1 MPRRGWTG
9 KSARGESALASLLR
23 AAERTGILVSIANRR
38 LTAAQARR
46 IAVAAQGFSEPRPS
60 GKVTRAHLRQLIS
73 RIQVLQLDS
82 VSVAVRAHYAP
93 VFSRLGPYDRDVL
106 DSAAWGP
113 APMPAGDRPEEKP
126 DSTGR
131 GPAPTRLLAEYWAHE
146 AALMAVDDWPLLR
159 WRMREYRHG
168 RWGTHIVKANPQLAE
183 DIVAAV
189 AELGPST
196 AGQIEAHLA
205 TEPGGPRGSWWGSR
219 TDTKWVAEALFASGV
234 LTTATRVGFARHYD
248 LVERVLPASVLARE
262 VDDDE
267 AIRELT
273 LRAATALGLGTEAD
287 IRDYFRLSAQQVK
300 PALAELLAAGEIER
314 VEVDG
319 WSAPAYLCAG
329 RTVPRRDRGTA
340 LLCPFDPL
348 IFFRPRVER
357 LFGFHYRIEIY
368 TPAAKRQYGYY
379 VWPLL
384 MDGRLV
390 ARVDLKADRAANSL
404 RVVGA
409 FGEPDVPRAQV
420 AAALASELESM
431 ASWLGLG
438 GFSVSGRG
446 DLAPEL
452 RAVTKRAG

>member
-1 MPRRGWTG
+1 
-9 KSARGESALASLLR
+9 
-23 AAERTGILVSIANRR
+23 VSIRNRR
-38 LTAAQARR
+38 VTAAQARR
-46 IAVAAQGFSEPRPS
+46 IAVAAQGFSEPRPV
-60 GKVTRAHLRQLIS
+60 GPVTRAHLKRLIS

-106 DSAAWGP
+106 DRAAWGP
-113 APMPAGDRPEEKP
+113 R
-126 DSTGR
+126 SS
-131 GPAPTRLLAEYWAHE
+131 RLLAEYWAHE
-146 AALMAVDDWPLLR
+146 AALMSVDDWPLLR
-159 WRMREYRHG
+159 WRMRQYRHG
-168 RWGTHIVKANPQLAE
+168 RWGSHIVKANPQLAE

-189 AELGPST
+189 AKLGPST

-205 TEPGGPRGSWWGSR
+205 AEPRRKKGTWWTRS
-219 TDTKWVAEALFASGV
+219 DTKWVAEALFASGV

-248 LVERVLPASVLARE
+248 LVERVLPPSVLARE

-267 AIRELT
+267 AVRELT
-273 LRAATALGLGTEAD
+273 LRAATALGVGTEAD
-287 IRDYFRLSAQQVK
+287 LRDYFRLSAQQVK
-300 PALAELLAAGEIER
+300 PAIADLLAIGEIER
-314 VEVDG
+314 ADVDG
-319 WSAPAYLCAG
+319 WSAPAYLRAG

-384 MDGRLV
+384 LDGQLV
-390 ARVDLKADRAANSL
+390 ARVDLKADRASDSL

-409 FGEPDVPRAQV
+409 FGEPDVAPGRLAE
-420 AAALASELESM
+420 ALAGELESM

-438 GFSVSGRG
+438 GISVSDRG

-452 RAVTKRAG
+452 RTAGKRVS

>member
-1 MPRRGWTG
+1 MSTQ
-9 KSARGESALASLLR
+9 
-23 AAERTGILVSIANRR
+23 R
-38 LTAAQARR
+38 LSVAQARR
-46 IAVAAQGFSEPRPS
+46 IAVAAQGFTDAKPTGP
-60 GKVTRAHLRQLIS
+60 VTRAHLKRLMA

-106 DSAAWGP
+106 DRAAWGP
-113 APMPAGDRPEEKP
+113 RSA
-126 DSTGR
+126 
-131 GPAPTRLLAEYWAHE
+131 RLLAEYWVHE
-146 AALMAVDDWPLLR
+146 AALVTVDDWPLLR
-159 WRMREYRHG
+159 WRMRQYRHG
-168 RWGTHIVKANPQLAE
+168 RWGTHIVKENPQLVN
-183 DIVAAV
+183 DVVAAV

-205 TEPGGPRGSWWGSR
+205 AEPRRKKGTWWTRS
-219 TDTKWVAEALFASGV
+219 DTKWVAEALFAAGV

-248 LVERVLPASVLARE
+248 LSERVLPADVLARQ

-267 AIRELT
+267 AVRQLV
-273 LRAATALGLGTEAD
+273 LRAATALGVGTEAD
-287 IRDYFRLSAQQVK
+287 IRDYFRLSARQVK
-300 PALAELLAAGEIER
+300 PALADLVSAGE
-314 VEVDG
+314 VEQVSVDG
-319 WSAPAYLCAG
+319 WPAPAYLRAG

-357 LFGFHYRIEIY
+357 LFDFHYRIEIY

-384 MDGRLV
+384 MDGQLV
-390 ARVDLKADRAANSL
+390 ARVDLKADRAADSL

-409 FGEPDVPRAQV
+409 FGEPEVSRPRV
-420 AAALASELESM
+420 AEALAGELESM

-438 GFSVSGRG
+438 GVSVADRG
-446 DLAPEL
+446 DLAAEL
-452 RAVTKRAG
+452 RAAAKRAG

>member
-1 MPRRGWTG
+1 L
-9 KSARGESALASLLR
+9 S
-23 AAERTGILVSIANRR
+23 ERTGILGAVSIRNRS

-46 IAVAAQGFSEPRPS
+46 IAVAAQGFSEPKP
-60 GKVTRAHLRQLIS
+60 GGPINRAHLTRLIS

-106 DSAAWGP
+106 DRAAWGP
-113 APMPAGDRPEEKP
+113 R
-126 DSTGR
+126 SS
-131 GPAPTRLLAEYWAHE
+131 RLLAEYWAHE

-159 WRMREYRHG
+159 WRMRQYRHG
-168 RWGTHIVKANPQLAE
+168 RWGTHIVQANPQLAE

-205 TEPGGPRGSWWGSR
+205 AEPRRKKGTWWSR
-219 TDTKWVAEALFASGV
+219 SDTKWVAEALFASGA

-248 LVERVLPASVLARE
+248 LVERVLPPNVLARH
-262 VDDDE
+262 VDDD
-267 AIRELT
+267 AAVRELT
-273 LRAATALGLGTEAD
+273 LRAATALGAGTEAD

-300 PALAELLAAGEIER
+300 PAIAGLVADGEIER
-314 VEVDG
+314 VHVDG
-319 WSAPAYLCAG
+319 WSAPAYLRAG
-329 RTVPRRDRGTA
+329 RTVPRQDRGTA

-357 LFGFHYRIEIY
+357 LFNFHYRVEIY
-368 TPAAKRQYGYY
+368 VPANKRQYGYY

-390 ARVDLKADRAANSL
+390 ARVDLKADRATNSL

-409 FGEPDVPRAQV
+409 FGEPDIPRARV
-420 AAALASELESM
+420 AAALAGELESM

-438 GFSVSGRG
+438 RFSVSGRG
-446 DLAPEL
+446 DLAGEL
-452 RAVTKRAG
+452 RTAAKRAS

>member
-1 MPRRGWTG
+1 L
-9 KSARGESALASLLR
+9 S
-23 AAERTGILVSIANRR
+23 ERTGILGAVSIRNRS

-46 IAVAAQGFSEPRPS
+46 IAVAAQGFSEPKP
-60 GKVTRAHLRQLIS
+60 GGPINRAHLTRLIS

-106 DSAAWGP
+106 DRAAWGP
-113 APMPAGDRPEEKP
+113 R
-126 DSTGR
+126 SS
-131 GPAPTRLLAEYWAHE
+131 RLLAEYWAHE

-159 WRMREYRHG
+159 WRMRQYRHG
-168 RWGTHIVKANPQLAE
+168 RWGTHIVQANPQLAE

-205 TEPGGPRGSWWGSR
+205 AEPRRKKGTWWSR
-219 TDTKWVAEALFASGV
+219 SDTKWVAEALFASGA

-248 LVERVLPASVLARE
+248 LVERVLPPNVLARH
-262 VDDDE
+262 VDDD
-267 AIRELT
+267 AAVRELT
-273 LRAATALGLGTEAD
+273 LRAATALGVGTEAD

-300 PALAELLAAGEIER
+300 PAIAGLVADGEIEP
-314 VEVDG
+314 VDVDG
-319 WSAPAYLCAG
+319 WSAPAYLRAG
-329 RTVPRRDRGTA
+329 RTVPRQDRGTA

-357 LFGFHYRIEIY
+357 LFNFHYRVEIY
-368 TPAAKRQYGYY
+368 VPANKRQYGYY

-390 ARVDLKADRAANSL
+390 ARVDLKADRATNSL

-409 FGEPDVPRAQV
+409 FGEPDIPRARV
-420 AAALASELESM
+420 AAALAGELESM

-438 GFSVSGRG
+438 RFSVSGRG
-446 DLAPEL
+446 DLAGEL
-452 RAVTKRAG
+452 RTAAKRAS